1 MDLTVVIPLGG
12 AGVAS
17 AGTVIW
23 LLNQIYRGIQK
34 QNGDIRKIGESNE
47 KLAALAESTVELARQ
62 QQRLVDHYQDLVGRA
77 CAEHREQAVQLRHI
91 DDAVGAVH
99 RRLDDR

>member
-1 MDLTVVIPLGG
+1 MDLTIIVTGTAG
-12 AGVAS
+12 ASA

-23 LLNQIYRGIQK
+23 LLNNIWKGIQK

-47 KLAALAESTVELARQ
+47 KLAALAESTAELARS

-77 CAEHREQAVQLRHI
+77 CAEHREQTVQLRHI
-91 DDAVGAVH
+91 DDAVGAIH
-99 RRLDDR
+99 RRLDG